1 MLDPAVIG
9 AIAIIGVAILA
20 LALVAAV
27 ITELLRVLFEI
38 LRK

>member
-1 MLDPAVIG
+1 MFDTSIMV

-20 LALVAAV
+20 LALFAAV